1 MIDAISGGGD
11 EGGGHF
17 TELAAAAG
25 YPRMSVPMGQ
35 VHGMPVGL
43 EFVGTAWSEFKLI
56 GLAYAYEQ
64 AAHARRP
71 PGQGVVQ

>member
-1 MIDAISGGGD
+1 MIDAISGGGG

-43 EFVGTAWSEFKLI
+43 EFVGTAWSDFKLI